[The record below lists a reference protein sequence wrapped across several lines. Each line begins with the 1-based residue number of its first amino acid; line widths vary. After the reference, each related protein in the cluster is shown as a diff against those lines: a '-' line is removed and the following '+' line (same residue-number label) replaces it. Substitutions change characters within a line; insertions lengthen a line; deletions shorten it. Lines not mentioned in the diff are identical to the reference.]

1 MNKPDSLRRALV
13 AAVPALGAAPD
24 KLTVRIEQGTIA
36 ATGTLSASFEYR
48 YVTRVLVTDFS
59 GDTDPVFVALI
70 DWVRAN
76 QPDLVTNPATQVS
89 GIAFEAIAREPGATD
104 LSIRLALTESVV
116 VTTGP
121 DGQRVVTHVDDTQ
134 VDAHDTLTWVA
145 MPQRG
150 AA

>member
-13 AAVPALGAAPD
+13 AAVPALGATPD
-24 KLTVRIEQGTIA
+24 KLTVRIEQGSIA

-48 YVTRVLVTDFS
+48 YVARVLVTDFT
-59 GDTDPVFVALI
+59 GDTDPVFVALVE
-70 DWVRAN
+70 WVRAN
-76 QPDLVTNPATQVS
+76 QPDLVTNPAAQAS
-89 GIAFEAIAREPGATD
+89 GIVFETIAREPGATD

-134 VDAHDTLTWVA
+134 VDARNTLTWVA
-145 MPQRG
+145 VPQRG